1 MLTISSIDAD
11 NIITVIAS
19 GWINHL
25 DIESQL
31 LPSIE
36 AKLQDHATIRLWYE
50 FSPEFEGI
58 SVGALWDDAMLSLF
72 HLSDFSRVV
81 MIADMEKLDAM
92 VNALAFMLPCP
103 VKIFAMNERDRARVW
118 LDEVVAIE

>member
-1 MLTISSIDAD
+1 MLTISSSDAD

-58 SVGALWDDAMLSLF
+58 SVGPFGM
-72 HLSDFSRVV
+72 
-81 MIADMEKLDAM
+81 M
-92 VNALAFMLPCP
+92 PCSAYF
-103 VKIFAMNERDRARVW
+103 I
-118 LDEVVAIE
+118 

>member
-1 MLTISSIDAD
+1 MLKVSSSYADDILTII
-11 NIITVIAS
+11 VS
-19 GWINHL
+19 GWVNHQ

-31 LPSIE
+31 LPAIE
-36 AKLQDHATIRLWYE
+36 TKLQDYACIRLWYE

-81 MIADMEKLDAM
+81 MIADMEKLGAM

-103 VKIFAMNERDRARVW
+103 VKIFSINERTEARAW
-118 LDEVVAIE
+118 LDEIE